1 MARLSILKS
10 LLILFQQRKRKLI
23 YMLKFLLS
31 RLCIL
36 VLKQSSET
44 QQQLEF
50 QHQQIIQCF
59 SSTRVDLCGSHL
71 SCRITQETF
80 VEGHRCGTR
89 AFPIFATAAASRQS
103 LQCSYNVFIGS
114 GNIRGFDIT
123 CKRME
128 NPCKNWKIAFSVKT
142 DIGAFISTKINL
154 TIEYTY

>member
-23 YMLKFLLS
+23 YMQKFLLS

-114 GNIRGFDIT
+114 GNIRGVDIT

-128 NPCKNWKIAFSVKT
+128 NVFFFFLAKT
-142 DIGAFISTKINL
+142 GKLVFRLKL
-154 TIEYTY
+154 TLELSFLPKLI